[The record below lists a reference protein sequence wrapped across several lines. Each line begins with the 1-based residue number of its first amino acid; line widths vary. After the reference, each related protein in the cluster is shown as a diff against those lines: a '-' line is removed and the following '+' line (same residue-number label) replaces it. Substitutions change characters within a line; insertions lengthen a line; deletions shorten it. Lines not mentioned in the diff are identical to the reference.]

1 MDSRLYETKR
11 YVPGDRV
18 RLIYP
23 EEVDQSSRAHVI
35 FHAGIGSNQYK
46 PLAPGKVVIIHKI
59 ERIGGGGS
67 NSTNIYRVRDAQT
80 DKLLLYGLF
89 DADLRPLHPS
99 KAIRTN
105 VLPIL

>member
-1 MDSRLYETKR
+1 MDSRLYETKK

-23 EEVDQSSRAHVI
+23 EEVDQSSRAHVT

-46 PLAPGKVVIIHKI
+46 PLAPGKVVIIHRI
-59 ERIGGGGS
+59 ERMGGGS
-67 NSTNIYRVRDAQT
+67 SATNIYRVRDAET

-99 KAIRTN
+99 KTIRTN
-105 VLPIL
+105 ILPIL